1 MVTVTW
7 ISPRTTSAITSG
19 DTQRNLVPGTTVHV
33 WYGLGDGTFPNER
46 EYAVGQSPHDLAF
59 GDVDADGRADLI
71 VANTT
76 SSTVS
81 VIRVDSAG
89 DVESDHDYPSLNWLN
104 LIAAVDVMATDTKT
118 FSPASENASSLALQ
132 LGASDASLSPCQTIT
147 SFQIPQGLSA
157 RDVDG
162 DGHADL
168 VLSGQTCQRSGHP
181 TWQCDGTFAAA
192 DRLPH

>member
-1 MVTVTW
+1 MSVNTPSDSRLT
-7 ISPRTTSAITSG
+7 ISPSGTSM
-19 DTQRNLVPGTTVHV
+19 PM
-33 WYGLGDGTFPNER
+33 
-46 EYAVGQSPHDLAF
+46 
-59 GDVDADGRADLI
+59 GRADLI

-118 FSPASENASSLALQ
+118 FLTASENASSLALQ

-162 DGHADL
+162 DGHADSRAL
-168 VLSGQTCQRSGHP
+168 GANLSTEWPSYMAMRWHLCRGGP
-181 TWQCDGTFAAA
+181 
-192 DRLPH
+192 LPH